1 MKRFLAVLSVLCAVA
16 LVSTGC
22 NASAVQPSAAS
33 VGNIAITTSQLD
45 ASMTALKA
53 DVGFLCMS
61 NSGTVPPTSG
71 VGPGTWNTTFS
82 AYVLTQLIKFGIL
95 TEMMKSQHVATS
107 ASYLAQAKTET
118 ENGIAEA
125 LSSLEQG
132 ASPVTCPGTAASIV
146 SALGP
151 VFGSQLIDNQ
161 LNVEAYSAYLAGTT
175 LQPAA
180 LASWENTHASEA
192 TESCTSI
199 LGVASKAQAAKIAT
213 AINGGAS
220 FASEATRYGENIGTG
235 AGGAFGCVTPDVWPA
250 SIRPV
255 VTGLAVG
262 AVSKPLDYSN
272 TWLLFT
278 VSKRQLEPVSD
289 VIAQLAQLESSA
301 FDVQYSK
308 AIASTPISVSSVYGS
323 LQRKAV
329 AGGYSL
335 AVVPPS
341 NKACKY
347 ALSAAASGCTTT
359 TAVVGG

>member
-1 MKRFLAVLSVLCAVA
+1 MKRFLAVLSALCAVA
-16 LVSTGC
+16 LLSTSC

-33 VGNIAITTSQLD
+33 VGDIAITTSQLD

-53 DVGFLCMS
+53 DVGFLCVS
-61 NSGTVPPTSG
+61 NAGTVPPTSG
-71 VGPGTWNTTFS
+71 VGPGTWNTTFA
-82 AYVLTQLIKFGIL
+82 AYVLTQLIEFGVL
-95 TEMMKSQHVATS
+95 AEMMKAHHLSTPTGD
-107 ASYLAQAKTET
+107 LAQVKTEI
-118 ENGIAEA
+118 ENSMAQSLASLQQG
-125 LSSLEQG
+125 SS
-132 ASPVTCPGTAASIV
+132 SISCPGTAASIV

-151 VFGSQLIDNQ
+151 VFGTRLIDNQ

-192 TESCTSI
+192 TESCTSV
-199 LGVASKAQAAKIAT
+199 LGVASKAQAVKIAA
-213 AINGGAS
+213 AIKAGAS
-220 FASEATRYGENIGTG
+220 FASEATRYGENLGLG
-235 AGGAFGCVTPDVWPA
+235 AGGAFGCVTPDVWSA
-250 SIRPV
+250 SLRPI

-262 AVSKPLDYSN
+262 AVSKPFDDSN

-278 VSKRQLEPVSD
+278 VSKRQLEPLSD
-289 VIAQLAQLESSA
+289 VIAQIAQLESSA
-301 FDVQYSK
+301 YNSQYSK

-329 AGGYSL
+329 TGGYSL
-335 AVVPPS
+335 TVLPPS

-347 ALSAAASGCTTT
+347 APSAAASGCTTT